1 MRTGIA
7 VGLAAVMLLVALP
20 GGLAD
25 HETSPDG
32 PGECTWEPSA
42 PDLQVADARGHDVVC
57 VDVRDFV
64 PYNPATVIIDP
75 GTTVV
80 WRNVGVLNTAHTATL
95 TAGTGG
101 DSFDVGVFGHAWHTF
116 EDPGEYYYNCRINA
130 AHTATMHGAVV
141 VADGS

>member
-1 MRTGIA
+1 MRAGIA

-80 WRNVGVLNTAHTATL
+80 WRNAAILFPHTATL
-95 TAGTGG
+95 TAGTGA
-101 DSFDVGVFGHAWHTF
+101 DAFDVFVGGHGWYTF

-141 VADGS
+141 VDGS